1 MKTGSTINE
10 KYYII
15 VEGVIISESK
25 DICVSI
31 NPISKLA
38 GLSRINKKLS
48 QCLTVWKMVY

>member
-1 MKTGSTINE
+1 MKTGRTINE

-15 VEGVIISESK
+15 VEEVIISESK

-48 QCLTVWKMVY
+48 QCKNP